1 MTTPTL
7 DYIANGGLYVH
18 NLNIYSMEG
27 ALLAD
32 GRGVGVGVA
41 RGAELHTMSIQYF
54 SVPFGILWPHQYL
67 EQASYAKYY
76 LYW

>member
-1 MTTPTL
+1 MTTPTV

-32 GRGVGVGVA
+32 GRGVGVA
-41 RGAELHTMSIQYF
+41 RGAEL
-54 SVPFGILWPHQYL
+54 L
-67 EQASYAKYY
+67 KR
-76 LYW
+76 